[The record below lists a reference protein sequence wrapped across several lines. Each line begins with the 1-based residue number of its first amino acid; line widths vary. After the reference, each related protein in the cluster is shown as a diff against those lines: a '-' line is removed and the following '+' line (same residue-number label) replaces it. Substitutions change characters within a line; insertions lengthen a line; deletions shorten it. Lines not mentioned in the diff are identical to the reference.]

1 MLAKN
6 VAGEIPRDL
15 FDFLKTMICG
25 ASGKAKEVEIT
36 SESLLIDDLGM
47 DSLDIVRVIMNLE
60 DRYHVEID
68 LDEAPKFERVRD
80 LAMTVAGRSLLAA

>member
-15 FDFLKTMICG
+15 FDFIKTMIC
-25 ASGKAKEVEIT
+25 ADSAKAREVEIT
-36 SESLLIDDLGM
+36 SESLLVDDLAM

-68 LDEAPKFERVRD
+68 LDESPKFERVRD
-80 LAMTVAGRSLLAA
+80 LALTVAGRSLSAA

>member
-15 FDFLKTMICG
+15 FEFVKSMICA
-25 ASGKAKEVEIT
+25 ASPKAREVEIT
-36 SESLLIDDLGM
+36 SESLLIEDLAM

-60 DRYHVEID
+60 DRYHIEID
-68 LDEAPKFERVRD
+68 LDESPKFERVRD
-80 LAMTVAGRSLLAA
+80 LAMTVAGRSMLAA

>member
-1 MLAKN
+1 MLANN

-15 FDFLKTMICG
+15 FEFIKAMICA
-25 ASGKAKEVEIT
+25 ASATAKAVEIT

-60 DRYHVEID
+60 DRYHLEID
-68 LDEAPKFERVRD
+68 LDEAPRFERVRD
-80 LAMTVAGRSLLAA
+80 LALTVAGRSLAAA

>member
-6 VAGEIPRDL
+6 IAGEIPRDL
-15 FDFLKTMICG
+15 FDFLKTMICA
-25 ASGKAKEVEIT
+25 ASAKAKEVEIT

-68 LDEAPKFERVRD
+68 LDEAPKFERVCD